1 MKKTLLM
8 ILLSSGII
16 LGRELNLD
24 KAVEMAINNS
34 KDIKISQK
42 DVEISKLDVSKA
54 FKAAL
59 PSVTY
64 TGTYTKGE
72 YSREITRNTGTR
84 VQAKEGY
91 YQSIKISQPLFR
103 GGAVL
108 GGIKGAKAYRK
119 VSDLQ
124 YISTQID
131 VRLSTILIY
140 SNIIK
145 YQKDLFALKGS
156 LNELKE
162 RHKLQKEQLNLSLIT
177 RADILKTENSILTIE
192 SQIIGTN
199 NLIDVEMS
207 NLKIKTGIP
216 KNEKVKL
223 VEFSVPEYLTRNID
237 FQADMNQAMNQ
248 SVKALIAKHSV
259 EVQDAGR
266 QVARADML
274 PKVNAFASYGTAGE
288 RTKFKR
294 SVDDAEWQGG
304 IEVSWTV
311 FDFGSSY
318 DSYKIAKLNAE
329 KEKLKEE
336 NTKDSIDVN
345 VTQAYLE
352 LIRLEKLREA
362 KYKALQ
368 ASDENYKIDKERY
381 NEGLISTT
389 DFLGSE
395 EQLRNAK
402 VEYNQVVIDYYYAF
416 EKYRSLII

>member
-8 ILLSSGII
+8 FLLSSGII
-16 LGRELNLD
+16 FGRELNLD

-72 YSREITRNTGTR
+72 YSREVTRNTGTR
-84 VQAKEGY
+84 VQSKEGY

-103 GGAVL
+103 GGAIL
-108 GGIKGAKAYRK
+108 GGIKGAQAYRK

-124 YISTQID
+124 YIETQIN
-131 VRLSTILIY
+131 VRLSTILTY

-145 YQKDLFALKGS
+145 YQKDLFALNGS

-162 RHKLQKEQLNLSLIT
+162 RYKLQKEQLNLSIIT
-177 RADILKTENSILTIE
+177 KADILKTENSILTIE

-216 KNEKVKL
+216 KNEKLKL
-223 VEFSVPEYLTRNID
+223 VEFSVPEYLTKNID
-237 FQADMNQAMNQ
+237 FQSDMNQAMNQ
-248 SVKALIAKHSV
+248 SVKALIAKHNV
-259 EVQDAGR
+259 EVQDASR

-274 PKVNAFASYGTAGE
+274 PKVNAFASYGTAAE
-288 RTKFKR
+288 RTRFKR

-318 DSYKIAKLNAE
+318 DSYKIAKLNSE
-329 KEKLKEE
+329 KERLKQE

-345 VTQAYLE
+345 VTEAYLE

-368 ASDENYKIDKERY
+368 ASEENYKIDKERY

-395 EQLRNAK
+395 EQLRNAR